1 MKNLKPFNFFS
12 QNSISEGRNQ
22 STPQVSYED
31 LLAESDAE
39 QFELMEALLADD
51 LSEDTIGDAALAA
64 SKMRKN
70 PKTGSGSNPGKDKKT
85 HSKKEASDNIDQ
97 RLKETDAKAKEAAEA
112 MGIKPSTEFNKL
124 IELHKNAMKKLKDI
138 NNGSELDPEV
148 KMKKVKDIEELK
160 TLGKSINVVLS
171 NMGKRAEQH
180 PFYYQSNSFKETLK
194 KLVAI
199 SMAVQAGPGQSAK
212 PQQVPTKNASYG
224 ITGILRG
231 IFGGAAGS
239 AYNILAGI
247 KGK

>member
-12 QNSISEGRNQ
+12 TYSISEGRNQ
-22 STPQVSYED
+22 STSQVSYED

-39 QFELMEALLADD
+39 EFELMEALLAEDLFEDD
-51 LSEDTIGDAALAA
+51 LSEDVIGDAALSA
-64 SKMRKN
+64 SKMKKN
-70 PKTGSGSNPGKDKKT
+70 TKPGKGKKT